1 MSYGQARA
9 MPAPG
14 VPMSYG
20 AAPGQFPNRPGQFPQ
35 AQPPSYGPG
44 AGMGRRRRMVSASM
58 MGGSFWSRNQASLT
72 ATGAAAVYVAIAIGA
87 HFVLLGILPVL
98 MCVRA
103 FQRKETLAPLALVAA
118 IVAVGTA
125 VLFIR

>member
-1 MSYGQARA
+1 MSYGQAPSV
-9 MPAPG
+9 PAPG
-14 VPMSYG
+14 NPMSYG
-20 AAPGQFPNRPGQFPQ
+20 AAPGQFPSAPGRFPQ
-35 AQPPSYGPG
+35 AQPPSNGPG
-44 AGMGRRRRMVSASM
+44 AGMGRRRRMVSANV
-58 MGGSFWSRNQASLT
+58 MGGSFWRRNQASLT
-72 ATGAAAVYVAIAIGA
+72 ATGVAAVYVGIAIGA